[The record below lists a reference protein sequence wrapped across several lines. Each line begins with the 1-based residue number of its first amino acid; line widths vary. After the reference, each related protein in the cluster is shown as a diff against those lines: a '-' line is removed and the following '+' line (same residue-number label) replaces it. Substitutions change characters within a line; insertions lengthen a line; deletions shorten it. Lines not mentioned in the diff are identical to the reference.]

1 MCMLCTLDPTGA
13 VLTLPIAQATVI
25 AAPIMLRGQIKRG
38 AKAVRRRMT
47 GIDLEPVEEVPVA
60 LRSGARGPMRRRPS
74 GLRHH
79 VRRS

>member
-47 GIDLEPVEEVPVA
+47 AIDLQPIAEVPVVP
-60 LRSGARGPMRRRPS
+60 RSGARGPKRRRPS
-74 GLRHH
+74 GLRHD
-79 VRRS
+79 VRGS